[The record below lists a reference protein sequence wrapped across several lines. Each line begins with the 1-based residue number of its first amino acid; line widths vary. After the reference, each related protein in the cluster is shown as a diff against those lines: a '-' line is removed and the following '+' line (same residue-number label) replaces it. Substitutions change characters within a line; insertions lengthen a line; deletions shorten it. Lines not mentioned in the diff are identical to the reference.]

1 MRHSLYRSKLQQ
13 GKNIRNAPEINKK
26 ILITARKN
34 EFFPRI
40 QNIITSDLKFK
51 LIISRCSCPEVF
63 CKKGVL
69 RNLAKFTSQE
79 NTCAR
84 VSFLINLQADFI
96 KKQTLTQVFFPLNLV
111 KFLRTP
117 FITEY
122 FRWLLLNIQM

>member
-1 MRHSLYRSKLQQ
+1 MS
-13 GKNIRNAPEINKK
+13 GKNRQVRDRVRLGIGLRLESGSFFPGGVGGG
-26 ILITARKN
+26 
-34 EFFPRI
+34 FFPRI

-51 LIISRCSCPEVF
+51 LIISRGSCPEVF

-69 RNLAKFTSQE
+69 RNFAKFTSQE